1 MRKLISPIIS
11 VSELVSLQKTV
22 PVILLDSRYGDALAS
37 YEKSHLEGALF
48 VDLDKDLAD
57 IKKDVSQGGRHPLPT
72 ISHFVSV
79 LNNWGIDNQ
88 SHVVIYDNAGGA
100 FASRLWWM
108 LRSIG
113 HEKVQ
118 VLDGGFENAVKNG
131 FPTNSN
137 KKTNIEKSNYI
148 AESWNWPMA
157 DINTVEKEIDA
168 KSSTVIDV
176 RSNTRYRGEF
186 EPLDLI
192 AGHIP
197 GAINLP
203 FSENLNSE
211 GLFLSAEILAQ
222 KYAEIAKS
230 NLDSNVIVHCG
241 SGVTACH
248 TILAMDIAELEI
260 PTLYV
265 GSWSEWSRNNK
276 TIGTDL
282 MRNTNQSYFIQSSE
296 RLTYRK
302 LTKDD
307 TESWGDF
314 FENNDRLHFLGIDG
328 SKGKKVLAEEWVAKQ
343 EGRYLNEGLGLL
355 AVIDKETGALLGACG
370 LLPRAIQNKY
380 ELEVGYSFLPQYWGK
395 GYATE
400 AANQMRE
407 FGLENNMAN
416 RIISIIHVDNED
428 SMKVARR
435 NNMKALFND
444 SYMGMPVTI
453 FGTSGN

>member
-11 VSELVSLQKTV
+11 VSELLSLHKTV
-22 PVILLDSRYGDALAS
+22 PVILLDSRYGDAFAS

-57 IKKDVSQGGRHPLPT
+57 VKEDPANGGRHPLPT
-72 ISHFVSV
+72 ISHFVST
-79 LNNWGIDNQ
+79 LNDWGVSNN

-108 LRSIG
+108 LRSVG
-113 HEKVQ
+113 HVKVQ
-118 VLDGGFENAVKNG
+118 VLDGGFDNAVKGG
-131 FPTNSN
+131 FPTNSSIEAS
-137 KKTNIEKSNYI
+137 TEKSYYI
-148 AESWNWPMA
+148 AEFWNWPMA
-157 DINTVEKEIDA
+157 DLNTVEKEISA

-176 RSNTRYRGEF
+176 RSNPRFRGEF
-186 EPLDLI
+186 EPLDI
-192 AGHIP
+192 TAGHIP

-203 FSENLNSE
+203 FVENLDSE
-211 GLFLSAEILAQ
+211 GLFLTAEKLAH
-222 KYAEIAKS
+222 KYAGLVTRNS
-230 NLDSNVIVHCG
+230 DSNVIVHCG

-248 TILAMDIAELEI
+248 TILAMDIAQLEI

-276 TIGTDL
+276 PIGIDL
-282 MRNTNQSYFIQSSE
+282 MRNTNQAYFEQSSE
-296 RLTYRK
+296 RLIYRK
-302 LTKDD
+302 LTKGD
-307 TESWGDF
+307 TKTWGAF

-328 SKGKKVLAEEWVAKQ
+328 SKGKEALAIEWIDKQ

-355 AVIDKETGALLGACG
+355 AVINKETGDFLGACG
-370 LLPRAIQNKY
+370 LLPRAIKNKY

-400 AANQMRE
+400 AANQMRK

-435 NNMKALFND
+435 NTMQPLFD
-444 SYMGMPVTI
+444 DTYMGMPVTI
-453 FGTSGN
+453 FGTSGV